1 MNLLQSIPEADFGPV
16 LVTLNPPF
24 EPKPELVAKE
34 YWYEHPLFSE
44 LVSLRVSRTVYR
56 LRDPLAD
63 H

>member
-1 MNLLQSIPEADFGPV
+1 MNLLQSISEKEFGPV

-44 LVSLRVSRTVYR
+44 LASLT
-56 LRDPLAD
+56 P
-63 H
+63 